1 MSNPAEA
8 VFLED
13 RDIVLM
19 PLGKSDVSESYLGWL
34 NDPEILRYRAPKA
47 FPTTMA
53 QLASWVESLPGRGDL
68 VLAIRTREGQQ
79 HVGNIA
85 LNSIQWVHRS
95 AELSIM
101 IGAKDVW
108 GRGYGTAAIRLVTA
122 HAFNAMGLHRVW
134 AESDRKSTRLNSSH

>member
-1 MSNPAEA
+1 MLPPETIKLTSSKSNPAEA

-68 VLAIRTREGQQ
+68 VRQRQRRLRRARCCGRIPLAVFPPVRDRT
-79 HVGNIA
+79 
-85 LNSIQWVHRS
+85 
-95 AELSIM
+95 
-101 IGAKDVW
+101 
-108 GRGYGTAAIRLVTA
+108 VTI
-122 HAFNAMGLHRVW
+122 L
-134 AESDRKSTRLNSSH
+134 

>member
-68 VLAIRTREGQQ
+68 VLAIQIGRA
-79 HVGNIA
+79 HV
-85 LNSIQWVHRS
+85 
-95 AELSIM
+95 
-101 IGAKDVW
+101 
-108 GRGYGTAAIRLVTA
+108 
-122 HAFNAMGLHRVW
+122 
-134 AESDRKSTRLNSSH
+134 